1 MAENLLEQE
10 QLDSAPQ
17 VDQSS
22 IPNNVQMLGLN
33 EPIPG
38 MSPIAQNQSQAYTK
52 IKQELDQKP
61 RPSQSSLTY
70 DQALNNLTIL
80 ANRTNKFAKYDWLD
94 PAVQS
99 YDKSGRKYEGED
111 YGYRYGLDND
121 DFYGERQG
129 VFETTWK
136 GGARLGLGI
145 ATKVG
150 QGVGFIGGL
159 LNPENWDSNIISN
172 AADNGFTKVFDELDE
187 KTKQDWLPTFQE
199 AADRE
204 KGFWSRAFTDGDFW
218 MTDVTD
224 GLAFL
229 VSAWVPGIALSK
241 LGVGVK
247 LAKGL
252 SGLRLG
258 IGAAEAEIEGAAMA
272 SNYIAKGNTAFKGLD
287 RFNAWALATASESMF
302 ESKGVK
308 DHVMES
314 LTYDEYG
321 GLKRKA
327 DGTLYTEDEKKKIAA
342 AAAQNTFLMNA
353 GLLAAT
359 NAVELKWFGKMF
371 GKTEGA
377 VAGNLVGGNMFG
389 ENLAVRQA
397 VGGIE
402 KFLASKKGAFAKGA
416 FVGIASE
423 GYLEENGQL
432 AIQRVNEN
440 YGASGKIATMGN
452 LGQVLEQYGKQT
464 VNATLGRDP
473 EAAASIGIGAILG
486 APGGGFSSISQ
497 RKENQLTTTAAVEA
511 YNSAQQNWLKF
522 GNIYKTQTIK
532 ATDENG
538 NLITKETLVLDP
550 QGEPVID
557 TKKIA
562 GVTSSFQSVNSAL
575 EESLSV
581 SDNFKRDLLRNKA
594 FAEFVTAHVNAGIED
609 TLMNKLDSVTKA
621 SPEDVAKLGFL
632 LNEDVT
638 DQVNKYKGI
647 AGAIIS
653 QNKLLNSDIIFDT
666 SEADKGRKS
675 RMVELA
681 SEQTVYKSLE
691 SDLLS
696 ETQNISNQLVTSENA
711 SLTDGIVQQLNDIK
725 TRIQSQNEVIEDL
738 KSKNNEFD
746 LSIAEDVLKGLEKNL
761 KNLEKDNAL
770 SLKEIK
776 TDENGFYKFEKAERN
791 DPKAFE
797 QYNKKAKLRGEIQN
811 YIKTVGFEWAKYADT
826 IDGKNN
832 FLKYIASNIVAPFN
846 KSLEEENSLK
856 QTTELPDMS
865 VKTMTATYTDASGEE
880 QTFEFVTGKQYSLK
894 SDDNTVSTLTIVDV
908 NPDDN
913 IVSVKVNQNP
923 PVELDATELASQIV
937 NEGWEEVIA
946 PEEKKKGKLPIKK
959 SKDSKD
965 FDNGEDEELEDDNT
979 QPTFSS
985 QNKLPKFEEVG
996 FNKTFGRQYLDDEDT
1011 VLNKENGTDRFFA
1024 FTAKYNLNRR
1034 GYALKVVTKDND
1046 EFGIRQSDVNED
1058 DIKVIIVKKVTDD
1071 TGAISYS
1078 YVDSDNKL
1086 IPEGQATA
1094 DNIIYRS
1101 LADIKS
1107 WDVERVRNSYSVDE
1121 DTTDEA
1127 IQTIIDEEKA
1137 YQESLVERVKEA
1149 PVYLT
1154 VQTTSPGTQ
1163 RIEYTSAI
1171 NANGKREIAKAQVAG
1186 RVTVEN
1192 PDFTDLRS
1200 ASNPEANI
1208 GLRISTGKGVLLSGV
1223 LAGRAVMQEYT
1234 YENGKKIWGDKIVR
1248 VFNRELS
1255 DDEKTTIISAMSRLS
1270 EFFIKKYGFGF
1281 GKAKKK
1287 ATVLTKSEQA
1297 EYDLVYDYLRGVL
1310 NWSKP
1315 RKGKVSNK
1323 YFWIDS
1329 GLHRGNIKID
1339 FKPEAIAKNKERLL
1353 ANAFHHINNTALQD
1367 NSPFTTIKFINKKAV
1382 PNVKYKSYEEY
1393 LLADRDTDVPPVYTS
1408 LPLYDSE
1415 TPQRSNVYIVWKD
1428 PSLTD
1433 DSVEEAPKKKT
1444 TTSKTASAKEIK
1456 GTNKVKGSELDEDI
1470 DAFIEGTKQKIQVKN
1485 YEITYKPKNGGV
1497 VIQLKNTKTFK
1508 ITESTRFKSQKDI
1521 VANRTVILENI
1532 AHLTKYTYGTSKSLS
1547 PLFEMAQKAMNDF
1560 RAGVKTPTVS
1570 VSDLEEQKNNEI
1582 MTALAS
1588 ALDPEAF
1595 LANRELTAEEKAI
1608 EENIKKE
1615 IDAKYKSLEEQQ
1627 ATTETSSNIY
1637 FNIEDAV
1644 ANAVVENGKMSAT
1657 VYEKNVET
1665 NEVAKLAEF
1674 SMPVMGGNL
1683 NITKTLLTK
1692 ALIAQLPS
1700 VGDEDAP
1707 FRLALDQMTQTE
1719 DFAKLRTFMEKN
1731 LPMIPVKKMGE
1742 LIYNKAWGTFLKGA
1756 IYIYEKAEIGTGY
1769 HEAFEAVWASFL
1781 TPEEQGEYAKEFKAR
1796 TGTFYNPFT
1805 KETKNYSDA
1814 SMYDVREMLAEEFR
1828 SYILNAETPSGK
1840 IKGFFQTLW
1849 DMIKALFNLS
1859 PKDKE
1864 ELDSNIN
1871 GLFKKIGTGG
1881 FKNSR
1886 IISEKNVMSPVFRV
1900 GNFTQKQSS
1909 EVLEG
1914 LKYHFFT
1921 NLFSK
1926 GNNIDSILGTL
1937 SKQESNQL
1945 LSDLWKESM
1954 AQVLDNI
1961 AVVSPNLRTAVE
1973 AYTQEFYSEFR
1984 KSLERYGVMFS
1995 EIETAEEDKTDTL
2008 GIRDTITVD
2017 PRSMTNTNVRL
2028 LLASLPQTQVKNGKV
2043 VLVKNDF
2050 NQPKLVEEDK
2060 VHVTLLN
2067 ELSNIV
2073 SIVNQD
2079 GQRTN
2084 VLDQMFTKLES
2095 KYKSGNTYRDGF
2107 GWLRN
2112 LKLRLKYEDVKG
2124 NKIDATTLDR
2134 DDMSLRVSFTK
2145 SFSNARFQP
2154 EKLIISDEGYIYNAN
2169 PLLNVNED
2177 RIRNGWSNN
2186 LKVKIQNKQTDLV
2199 KLDANGRMIINR
2211 KSQTYRDLM
2220 GTLND
2225 IPNFDILTSL
2235 NVLDELG
2242 IEFTTELPQLIEY
2255 QASIREQAMQ
2265 ILNVMKAG
2273 EIEDMSDLF
2282 GKNVI
2287 GGRLSTLIS
2296 IESKFNSEDNVL
2308 SYLNAE
2314 GETQYSV
2321 NIPSLLSTTVNIL
2334 NTVKSQKELV
2344 QTCPWLGFIDEDD
2357 NVVLNAYQTNS
2368 ELLKAGGILFDKAGR
2383 RKRNTDLKYHVI
2395 SGTGISDVDGA
2406 NTAKLQFPERIANEI
2421 HYLLQ
2426 NIVFS
2431 NINSDKSTEYG
2442 ITIPGKLLVS
2452 SKDIRNMQEFDDTK
2466 IIDKYMDQLSDE
2478 MSAAMIQFQDPISI
2492 QYYQDENTG
2501 VYNLGHF
2508 RDILGKDLINK
2519 FKSEVLSEEPKYEN
2533 FEDFVEANKAKIQ
2546 GKIKSYL
2553 NDKIAETAEFLKSQ
2567 DLFVKPAAFASEL
2580 YITDAID
2587 NETLNTI
2594 LGLGETQN
2602 IRYRTTGRDS
2612 ENVER
2617 SGYTED
2623 DLNNLAGILAINK
2636 EILLTEQHK
2645 VIYGHPAM
2653 YKDLPKRANGATSN
2667 KEALVEDSDVVSW
2680 MDSNMVR
2687 NDGKQRSND
2696 VHQTIKNIS
2705 FKDMNVASMFYQD
2718 IVENT
2723 YAQLIQNNLTKQ
2735 KAESKIGARFDDQ
2748 GKLTGFIM
2756 KNGKFTGSVKAYMNL
2771 VEADA
2776 MAMGLPDA
2784 VRDILFMSGKFNN
2797 QAEAQ
2802 WNYEIAYEK
2811 LVRSGSIKK
2820 PNGSKITK
2828 SNLQYKSYPKAE
2840 IESAKE
2846 VYEKGDPG
2854 FVFQVLKPQYFGY
2867 AKTDNVTHPVF
2878 LKHSLQP
2885 KFYRHVEGTQFE
2897 ALYLAAQNE
2906 QVDIIGFES
2915 GQKVGNVTTEEND
2928 FLPIYSENGSS
2939 NVEIVNNKYTLPEA
2953 LPRQELYTRFYGIQV
2968 EQSSKPKQYVVRGTQ
2983 VSKIVMTNFFSNGAP
2998 INEEIGKLIAE
3009 YNDTITKMIKLGKES
3024 LLKELGLVRNDDNVY
3039 DVNDLSK
3046 LVSTLKAEAEKRN
3059 LPENIVNAI
3068 NYIINQDDTQELQ
3081 YPFDTL
3087 INKDKIDNIL
3097 NSIVD
3102 SRVIS
3107 EKMSGKASVQV
3118 ASTLYERN
3126 PRDYTYL
3133 KDGKYVKLTKEAIS
3147 TLSKDEKASVR
3158 MQSSDLKFYRNENGK
3173 IAGMEVYISWPFKE
3187 VTPEELGLVLEN
3199 GIYKINGNIDS
3210 QLLKGIGFRI
3220 PTQAPN
3226 SIEAIVIKGF
3236 TPSTNGDMIVV
3247 PSEIVG
3253 KAGSDFDIDKLN
3265 IYLPN
3270 ASVEVADYSSKK
3282 FKDFMIAD
3290 MMSRGQSEKYAN
3302 DMLNSL
3308 SISDIKA
3315 INRSTYTEEGRLNKN
3330 APTSLSDISKDK
3342 KTLEDYAFFKKGLS
3356 RYNAQYKG
3364 KKTLMYTPANDTDK
3378 EGLQNKLIN
3387 VMSEL
3392 ILRPE
3397 NYSQLV
3403 APNTTEN
3410 LEVLAEVIKKAKVA
3424 AGTKLEEDEKSP
3436 TYLRTFVGS
3445 ATIRER
3451 YLTAKRMVGI
3461 AALHSTL
3468 HAIAQ
3473 VSGLK
3478 LNSVFK
3484 TSGVKYLMGKDETQ
3498 RSINIKLSHHPKTE
3512 DNLYNIG
3519 HITDVNGDTISDLI
3533 SEALSGF
3540 VDGAKN
3546 PFVFDLNFS
3555 LNTAGTWFYL
3565 QHLGVPVDEIAYFF
3579 NQPILD
3585 SYFTELAK
3593 NKSNFKKINGEELI
3607 RQDLFYKVIAPY
3619 YDKLT
3624 GGNLK
3629 AKLVSVEDSPAGV
3642 QRAMK
3647 DMILK
3652 ELNVVDQSKGS
3663 YSLSELKQG
3672 VANGSKADAALQ
3684 ISVLMNY
3691 LQYESQSRFLGNFM
3705 QAISYDTNK
3714 TRTTQENMLQVA
3726 KWERS
3731 ASEEFVKNPEAILDN
3746 TFLGEMKTQ
3755 KEDVFNM
3762 FKNFFITLSPELQEV
3777 FQPLYNK
3784 IDDPEYFFT
3793 KDDITNLINRYQNHT
3808 IAYLLHTTPF
3818 VDNDG
3823 KTKVM
3828 NDLYKEFF
3836 TSGGTM
3842 AKKLY
3847 DYKNSVDPNIS
3858 DNLVI
3863 KELLPLMT
3871 DDANKTDNIMLFR
3884 NRMDTFQ
3891 INNVIEA
3898 LNNLKEYA
3906 QETSD
3911 KDLLEFT
3918 DNLAKFSILQSGLQS
3933 SFVDFK
3939 KVLSTEIYSE
3949 LVKTILDK
3957 FKADPKIDTEQVW
3970 RTFHQNN
3977 WTNRSIVPK
3986 APYWLKVKGGS
3997 LSINPES
4004 SAIVHDFYIKYIKNP
4019 KVSKEEYKEMKKN
4032 KTVFKA
4038 FEPIL
4043 FQKSDLKDKKG
4054 NVLYLPISK
4063 LGNGNKML
4071 ELYTNPDQE
4080 SILENNS
4087 NQQADVNTKLMM
4099 GEYVSAKDLFP
4110 EMFKE
4115 TGTPTK
4121 KDKDLTDQID
4131 ENEGLDEK
4139 DDFTC

>member
-10 QLDSAPQ
+10 QLNSAPE

-22 IPNNVQMLGLN
+22 TLDNVQQLGLN

-38 MSPIAQNQSQAYTK
+38 MSPIAQSQSQQYAK

-70 DQALNNLTIL
+70 EQAFNNTFIA
-80 ANRTNKFAKYDWLD
+80 ANRTNKFTKYDWLD
-94 PAVQS
+94 PKVEKWDDTA
-99 YDKSGRKYEGED
+99 RKYEGED

-129 VFETTWK
+129 AFETTWK
-136 GGARLGLGI
+136 GAARLGLGI
-145 ATKVG
+145 VTKVG
-150 QGVGFIGGL
+150 QGVGYIGGL
-159 LNPENWDSNIISN
+159 LTNDWDSDLISN
-172 AADNGFTKVFDELDE
+172 ASDNAFSKVFDSLDE
-187 KTKQDWLPTFQE
+187 KVKKDWLPTYQE
-199 AADRE
+199 AEDRE

-218 MTDVTD
+218 MTDVSD

-229 VSAWVPGIALSK
+229 VSAWVPGLALSK
-241 LGVGVK
+241 LK
-247 LAKGL
+247 LGAGL
-252 SGLRLG
+252 IKAASGLRVG
-258 IGAAEAEIEGAAMA
+258 ISAAEAEIEGAAIA
-272 SNYIAKGNTAFKGLD
+272 SNYIAKGNTAYKTLD
-287 RFNAWALATASESMF
+287 KFNAWALATSSEAMF
-302 ESKGVK
+302 EAKGVK

-321 GLKRKA
+321 GLRRKA
-327 DGTLYTEDEKKKIAA
+327 DGTLYTEEEKRRIAA
-342 AAAQNTFLMNA
+342 GSAQNTFLLNA
-353 GLLAAT
+353 GILAAT
-359 NAVELKWFGKMF
+359 NAIELKWFGKMF
-371 GKTEGA
+371 GKGEGT
-377 VAGNLVGGNMFG
+377 VAKGLTGGTMFG
-389 ENLAVRQA
+389 EDLGIRQS

-402 KFLASKKGAFAKGA
+402 KFLSSKKGAFLKGA
-416 FVGIASE
+416 TQGILAE
-423 GYLEENGQL
+423 GYVEENAQL
-432 AIQRVNEN
+432 AIQRVNQN
-440 YGASGKIATMGN
+440 YGAAGKIATMGD
-452 LGQVLEQYGKQT
+452 LGEVIKQYGRQT
-464 VNATLGRDP
+464 IDATLGRDQ

-486 APGGGFSSISQ
+486 APGGAFSSISQ
-497 RKENQLTTTAAVEA
+497 QKQDKLATTAAVEA

-532 ATDENG
+532 AADENG
-538 NLITKETLVLDP
+538 NPITKETLVLDP
-550 QGEPVID
+550 QGEPIID

-575 EESLSV
+575 DESLSV
-581 SDNFKRDLLRNKA
+581 TDNFKRDLLRNKA
-594 FAEFVTAHVNAGIED
+594 FGDFVTAHINAGIED
-609 TLMNKLDSVTKA
+609 TVKSKLDAVAKA
-621 SPEDVAKLGFL
+621 APEDVVKLGFV
-632 LNEDVT
+632 LNEDVA
-638 DQVNKYKGI
+638 DQINKYKGI
-647 AGAIIS
+647 AAAIIS
-653 QNKLLNSDIIFDT
+653 QNKLLNSDIIFDST
-666 SEADKGRKS
+666 EIDKGRKS
-675 RMVELA
+675 RMIDLA
-681 SEQTVYKSLE
+681 TDQTIYKNLE
-691 SDLLS
+691 SELLS
-696 ETQNISNQLVTSENA
+696 DTQTISNQLVNNENT

-738 KSKNNEFD
+738 KSKDNTFD
-746 LSIAEDVLKGLEKNL
+746 LEIADKVLVGLEKNL
-761 KNLEKDNAL
+761 STLEKDNAL
-770 SLKEIK
+770 SLKDIK
-776 TDENGFYKFEKAERN
+776 IDENGFYKFEKAERN
-791 DPKAFE
+791 DPKVFE

-811 YIKTVGFEWAKYADT
+811 HIKTVGYEWGKYADT

-832 FLKYIASNIVAPFN
+832 FLKFIASNIIAPYN
-846 KSLEEENSLK
+846 KKMEEDAL
-856 QTTELPDMS
+856 QPTTELPDMS
-865 VKTMTATYTDASGEE
+865 AKTMTATYSDLSGEQ
-880 QTFEFVTGKQYSLK
+880 QTFEFVTGKKYSLK
-894 SDDNTVSTLTIVDV
+894 NDDNTVSTLTIQDVDPE
-908 NPDDN
+908 NN
-913 IVSVKVNQNP
+913 SVSVKVNQNP
-923 PVELDATELASQIV
+923 PVDIDASELAAQIA
-937 NEGWEEVIA
+937 NEGWEEVI
-946 PEEKKKGKLPIKK
+946 PEAKKGRGKLPIKK

-965 FDNGEDEELEDDNT
+965 FDNGEDDELEDDNT

-985 QNKLPKFEEVG
+985 QNRLPKFEEVG
-996 FNKTFGRQYLDDEDT
+996 FNKTFGRQYIDEEDT
-1011 VLNKENGTDRFFA
+1011 IINKDNGTDRFFA

-1034 GYALKVVTKDND
+1034 GYALKVITKDND
-1046 EFGIRQSDVNED
+1046 EFAIRQSEINED
-1058 DIKVIIVKKVTDD
+1058 DIKVVIVKKVTDD
-1071 TGAISYS
+1071 NGAISYS

-1107 WDVERVRNSYSVDE
+1107 WDVERVRSSYSVDE

-1137 YQESLVERVKEA
+1137 YQESLIERVKEA

-1234 YENGKKIWGDKIVR
+1234 YENGKKIWGDKIIR

-1281 GKAKKK
+1281 GKTKKK

-1315 RKGKVSNK
+1315 RKGSVSNK

-1339 FKPEAIAKNKERLL
+1339 FKPEAIVKNKERLL
-1353 ANAFHHINNTALQD
+1353 SNAFHHVNNSALQD
-1367 NSPFTTIKFINKKAV
+1367 NGPFTSIKFVNKKAV

-1393 LLADRDTDVPPVYTS
+1393 LLAGRDTDVPPVYTS

-1433 DSVEEAPKKKT
+1433 DTVEEEAPKRKT
-1444 TTSKTASAKEIK
+1444 PSKSTSAKEVK
-1456 GTNKVKGSELDEDI
+1456 GVNKVRGSEVDDDI
-1470 DAFIEGTKQKIQVKN
+1470 DAFIAGEKQKIRVKD
-1485 YEITYKPKNGGV
+1485 YEISYKPKGGGV
-1497 VIQLKNTKTFK
+1497 VVQLKNVKTFK
-1508 ITESTRFKSQKDI
+1508 ITESTTFKSQKDI
-1521 VANRTVILENI
+1521 IANKTVILQNI
-1532 AHLTKYTYGTSKSLS
+1532 GHLTKYTYGTSKALN
-1547 PLFEMAQKAMNDF
+1547 PIFEMAQKAMNDF
-1560 RAGVKTPTVS
+1560 RTGPKTTTEKVI
-1570 VSDLEEQKNNEI
+1570 DLEEQKNTEI
-1582 MTALAS
+1582 MAALS
-1588 ALDPEAF
+1588 KALDPEAF

-1608 EENIKKE
+1608 QDSIIET
-1615 IDAKYKSLEEQQ
+1615 IDAKYKLLKEQQ
-1627 ATTETSSNIY
+1627 AQTQEAGTEAASNIY

-1657 VYEKNVET
+1657 VYEKNVDT
-1665 NEVAKLAEF
+1665 GEVAKLAEF
-1674 SMPVMGGNL
+1674 SMPMIGGNI

-1692 ALIAQLPS
+1692 ALISQLPS
-1700 VGDEDAP
+1700 IGDEDAP

-1719 DFAKLRTFMEKN
+1719 DFDKLRAFMEKN

-1742 LIYNKAWGTFLKGA
+1742 LIYNKAWGAFLKGA
-1756 IYIYEKAEIGTGY
+1756 IYIYDKAEIGTGY

-1781 TPEEQGEYAKEFKAR
+1781 SPEEQGELAKEFKERA
-1796 TGTFYNPFT
+1796 GTFYNPFT

-1828 SYILNAETPSGK
+1828 SYTLNAQTPSGK
-1840 IKGFFQTLW
+1840 VKGFFQRLW
-1849 DMIKALFNLS
+1849 DFIRSLFNLS
-1859 PKDKE
+1859 PKDRQ
-1864 ELDSNIN
+1864 ELDGTIN
-1871 GLFKKIGTGG
+1871 NLFKKIGTGG

-1886 IISEKNVMSPVFRV
+1886 AISEKNIMSPVFRI

-1909 EVLEG
+1909 DVLEG

-1954 AQVLDNI
+1954 AKVLDNI
-1961 AVVSPNLRTAVE
+1961 AVVSPNLRTAVD
-1973 AYTQEFYSEFR
+1973 AYSQEFYAEFR
-1984 KSLERYGVMFS
+1984 KGLERYGVMFS

-2028 LLASLPQTQVKNGKV
+2028 LLASLPQTDVKTGK
-2043 VLVKNDF
+2043 LVRNDF

-2073 SIVNQD
+2073 SIVDKD
-2079 GQRTN
+2079 GKRTN
-2084 VLDQMFTKLES
+2084 VLDQMFNRLET
-2095 KYKSGNTYRDGF
+2095 KYKSDGKYRDGF

-2112 LKLRLKYEDVKG
+2112 LKLRLKYEDVNGKP
-2124 NKIDATTLDR
+2124 IDATTLDR

-2177 RIRNGWSNN
+2177 RIRNGWANN
-2186 LKVKIQNKQTDLV
+2186 LKVRIQNKQTDLV
-2199 KLDANGRMIINR
+2199 KLDTNGRMIINR
-2211 KSQTYRDLM
+2211 KSDNYRELID
-2220 GTLND
+2220 TLND

-2235 NVLDELG
+2235 NVLDQLG
-2242 IEFTTELPQLIEY
+2242 IEFSAELPQLIEY

-2273 EIEDMSDLF
+2273 EIEDLADLF

-2321 NIPSLLSTTVNIL
+2321 NIPSLLSNTINTL

-2383 RKRNTDLKYHVI
+2383 RKRNTNLKYHVI

-2406 NTAKLQFPERIANEI
+2406 NTAKLQFPERVANEI

-2442 ITIPGKLLVS
+2442 ISIPGKLIVN
-2452 SKDIRNMQEFDDTK
+2452 SKDVRDMQEFNDTA
-2466 IIDKYMDQLSDE
+2466 IIDKYMDQLADE
-2478 MSAAMIQFQDPISI
+2478 MSAAVIQSQDPINI

-2533 FEDFVEANKAKIQ
+2533 FEEFVEANDAKIKT
-2546 GKIKSYL
+2546 KIKNYL

-2567 DLFVKPAAFASEL
+2567 DLFVKPAAFSSEL

-2602 IRYRTTGRDS
+2602 IRYRTTGKDS
-2612 ENVER
+2612 ENLER

-2623 DLNNLAGILAINK
+2623 DINNLAGILAINK

-2667 KEALVEDSDVVSW
+2667 KEALVEDTDVVAW
-2680 MDSNMVR
+2680 MDNNMVR
-2687 NDGKQRSND
+2687 NDGKQRAQD

-2705 FKDMNVASMFYQD
+2705 FKDMNVASLFHKD

-2723 YAQLIQNNLTKQ
+2723 YAQLIQNNLTKE

-2748 GKLTGFIM
+2748 GQLTGFIM
-2756 KNGKFTGSVKAYMNL
+2756 KSGKFTGSVKAYMNL

-2784 VRDILFMSGKFNN
+2784 IRDILFMSGKFNN

-2802 WNYEIAYEK
+2802 WNYETAYEK
-2811 LVRSGSIKK
+2811 LVRSGSIRKA
-2820 PNGSKITK
+2820 NGNKVGK

-2840 IESAKE
+2840 IESARE
-2846 VYEKGDPG
+2846 IYEKGDPG

-2867 AKTDNVTHPVF
+2867 AKTDNLTHPVF

-2897 ALYLAAQNE
+2897 SLYLAAQSE

-2915 GQKVGNVTTEEND
+2915 GQKVGNVTTEDNE
-2928 FLPIYSENGSS
+2928 FLSIYSEDGST
-2939 NVEIVNNKYTLPEA
+2939 NVEVVNNKYTLPES
-2953 LPRQELYTRFYGIQV
+2953 LPRQELYTKFYGIQV

-2983 VSKIVMTNFFSNGAP
+2983 VTKIVMTNFFSNGAP
-2998 INEEIGKLIAE
+2998 INEEIGKLVAE

-3024 LLKELGLVRNDDNVY
+3024 LLKELGLQKVDNEYIVK
-3039 DVNDLSK
+3039 DLSK
-3046 LVSTLKAEAEKRN
+3046 LVRTLKTEAEKRN

-3126 PRDYTYL
+3126 PRDYAYL
-3133 KDGKYVKLTKEAIS
+3133 KDGKYVKLTKEVIP

-3187 VTPEELGLVLEN
+3187 VTPEELGMVLED
-3199 GIYKINGNIDS
+3199 GIYKVNGKIDS

-3226 SIEAIVIKGF
+3226 SIESIVIKGF

-3282 FKDFMIAD
+3282 FKDFMVAD
-3290 MMSRGQSEKYAN
+3290 MIARGENEKYAT
-3302 DMLNSL
+3302 DLLNSL

-3315 INRSTYTEEGRLNKN
+3315 INRSTYTEQGKLIKG
-3330 APTSLSDISKDK
+3330 AKTSLSDISKDE
-3342 KTLEDYAFFKKGLS
+3342 KTQEDLAFFKQGLS

-3364 KKTLMYTPANDTDK
+3364 KKTLIYTPANDTDK

-3403 APNTTEN
+3403 VPNTTEN
-3410 LEVLAEVIKKAKVA
+3410 LEVLAEAIKKAKVA

-3484 TSGVKYLMGKDETQ
+3484 TSGVKYLAGKGETQ

-3565 QHLGVPVDEIAYFF
+3565 QHLGVPVNEIAYFF

-3585 SYFTELAK
+3585 SYFTELGK
-3593 NKSNFKKINGEELI
+3593 NKSNFKKINGEDLV
-3607 RQDLFYKVIAPY
+3607 RQDLFYKVVAPY
-3619 YDKLT
+3619 YDRLT
-3624 GGNLK
+3624 GGSLK
-3629 AKLVSVEDSPAGV
+3629 ATLASVEDSPAGV
-3642 QRAMK
+3642 QTAMK
-3647 DMILK
+3647 ASILK
-3652 ELNVVDQSKGS
+3652 QLNEVDQSKGS

-3672 VANGSKADAALQ
+3672 VSNGDKADAALQ

-3691 LQYESQSRFLGNFM
+3691 LQYESQSRFLSNFM

-3714 TRTTQENMLQVA
+3714 TRTTQENMLQIA
-3726 KWERS
+3726 RWERS
-3731 ASEEFVKNPEAILDN
+3731 ATEEFVNNPESVLDN

-3755 KEDVFNM
+3755 KEDIFNM

-3784 IDDPEYFFT
+3784 IDDPEYFFS
-3793 KDDITNLINRYQNHT
+3793 KDDVTNLINRYQNHV
-3808 IAYLLHTTPF
+3808 IGYVLHTTPF

-3828 NDLYKEFF
+3828 NSLYKDFF

-3847 DYKNSVDPNIS
+3847 DYKNSIDPNIS

-3871 DDANKTDNIMLFR
+3871 DDATKTDNIMLFR

-3898 LNNLKEYA
+3898 LNNLKEHA
-3906 QETSD
+3906 QETAD
-3911 KDLLEFT
+3911 NDLLTFT

-3939 KVLSTEIYSE
+3939 KILSTEIYSE

-3986 APYWLKVKGGS
+3986 APYWLKVRGGS

-4038 FEPIL
+4038 FEPVL

-4054 NVLYLPISK
+4054 NTLYLPISK

-4071 ELYTNPDQE
+4071 ELYSDPNQE

-4087 NQQADVNTKLMM
+4087 SKQADVNTKLMM
-4099 GEYVSAKDLFP
+4099 GSYVSARELFP
-4110 EMFKE
+4110 DMFKE
-4115 TGTPTK
+4115 KGTPTK
-4121 KDKDLTDQID
+4121 KDKDLTDQTD
-4131 ENEGLDEK
+4131 ENEELDEK

>member
-22 IPNNVQMLGLN
+22 TPNTVQQVGLN

-61 RPSQSSLTY
+61 GPSQSSLTY

-129 VFETTWK
+129 AFETTWK
-136 GGARLGLGI
+136 GAARLGLGVV
-145 ATKVG
+145 TKVG

-229 VSAWVPGIALSK
+229 VSAWVPGLALSK

-252 SGLRLG
+252 SGLRIG

-287 RFNAWALATASESMF
+287 RFNAWALATASEAMF

-327 DGTLYTEDEKKKIAA
+327 DGTLYTEQEKKTIAG
-342 AAAQNTFLMNA
+342 AAAQNTFLFNA

-389 ENLAVRQA
+389 ENLAVREA

-416 FVGIASE
+416 LIGIGSE
-423 GYLEENGQL
+423 GYLEENAQL

-452 LGQVLEQYGKQT
+452 LGQVLTQYGKQT

-538 NLITKETLVLDP
+538 NPITKETLVLDP

-653 QNKLLNSDIIFDT
+653 QNKLLNSDIIFDA
-666 SEADKGRKS
+666 SEADKARKS

-681 SEQTVYKSLE
+681 SEQTIYKSLE

-696 ETQNISNQLVTSENA
+696 ETQNISNQLITSETS

-797 QYNKKAKLRGEIQN
+797 QYNKKAKLRGEVQN

-832 FLKYIASNIVAPFN
+832 FLKYIASNIIAPFN

-865 VKTMTATYTDASGEE
+865 VKTMTATYSNATGEE
-880 QTFEFVTGKQYSLK
+880 QTFEFVTGKQYTLK
-894 SDDNTVSTLTIVDV
+894 NDDNTVSTLTIVDV

-913 IVSVKVNQNP
+913 VVSVKVNQNP
-923 PVELDATELASQIV
+923 PVELDASELASQII
-937 NEGWEEVIA
+937 NEGWEEVISPA
-946 PEEKKKGKLPIKK
+946 ETKKGKLPIKK
-959 SKDSKD
+959 SKEGQDI
-965 FDNGEDEELEDDNT
+965 EDDDQEDIEDDNT

-1034 GYALKVVTKDND
+1034 GYALKVITKDND
-1046 EFGIRQSDVNED
+1046 DFGIRQSDINED
-1058 DIKVIIVKKVTDD
+1058 DIKVVIVKKVTDD
-1071 TGAISYS
+1071 AGTTTYS

-1107 WDVERVRNSYSVDE
+1107 WDVERVRSNYTVDE
-1121 DTTDEA
+1121 DTTDEV
-1127 IQTIIDEEKA
+1127 IQSIIDEEKA
-1137 YQESLVERVKEA
+1137 YQASLVERVKEA

-1186 RVTVEN
+1186 RITVEN

-1208 GLRISTGKGVLLSGV
+1208 GLRVSTGKGVLLSGV

-1234 YENGKKIWGDKIVR
+1234 YENGKKIWGDKIFR
-1248 VFNRELS
+1248 VFNRELT
-1255 DDEKTTIISAMSRLS
+1255 DDEKTTVISAMSRLS

-1281 GKAKKK
+1281 GKTKKK
-1287 ATVLTKSEQA
+1287 ATVLSKSEQA

-1353 ANAFHHINNTALQD
+1353 GNAFHHINNTALQD
-1367 NSPFTTIKFINKKAV
+1367 NSPFTTIKFVNKKAV
-1382 PNVKYKSYEEY
+1382 PDVKYKSYEEY

-1415 TPQRSNVYIVWKD
+1415 NPQRSNVYIVWKD

-1444 TTSKTASAKEIK
+1444 TTSKTASAKEVK
-1456 GTNKVKGSELDEDI
+1456 GTSKVKGSEVDEDI

-1521 VANRTVILENI
+1521 IANRTVILENI
-1532 AHLTKYTYGTSKSLS
+1532 AHLTKYTYGTSKGLS
-1547 PLFEMAQKAMNDF
+1547 PIFEMAQKALNDF
-1560 RAGVKTPTVS
+1560 RAGVKVEEPKIEEGTEF
-1570 VSDLEEQKNNEI
+1570 LEEGK
-1582 MTALAS
+1582 
-1588 ALDPEAF
+1588 
-1595 LANRELTAEEKAI
+1595 
-1608 EENIKKE
+1608 
-1615 IDAKYKSLEEQQ
+1615 
-1627 ATTETSSNIY
+1627 TEGPQYY

-1665 NEVAKLAEF
+1665 NEVAKLVEF

-1707 FRLALDQMTQTE
+1707 FRLALDEMTQTE
-1719 DFAKLRTFMEKN
+1719 DFAKLSAFMQKN

-1781 TPEEQGEYAKEFKAR
+1781 TPEEQGELAKEFKAR
-1796 TGTFYNPFT
+1796 TGTFYNPFS

-1840 IKGFFQTLW
+1840 VKGFFQTLW
-1849 DMIKALFNLS
+1849 DMIKALFNLNS
-1859 PKDKE
+1859 KDRE
-1864 ELDSNIN
+1864 ELDTTIN

-1886 IISEKNVMSPVFRV
+1886 VISEKNVMSPVFRV

-1961 AVVSPNLRTAVE
+1961 AVISPNLRTAVE
-1973 AYTQEFYSEFR
+1973 AYTQEFYAEFR

-2043 VLVKNDF
+2043 ILVKNDF

-2084 VLDQMFTKLES
+2084 VLDQMFTKLDS

-2199 KLDANGRMIINR
+2199 KLDANGRMTINR
-2211 KSQTYRDLM
+2211 KSQTYLGLM
-2220 GTLND
+2220 NTLND

-2242 IEFTTELPQLIEY
+2242 IEFSAELPQLIEY
-2255 QASIREQAMQ
+2255 QASIREQTMQ

-2282 GKNVI
+2282 GKNII
-2287 GGRLSTLIS
+2287 GGRLATLIS

-2321 NIPSLLSTTVNIL
+2321 NIPSLLSNTVNIL

-2383 RKRNTDLKYHVI
+2383 RKRNTNLKYHVI

-2452 SKDIRNMQEFDDTK
+2452 SKDIRNMQEFDDTT

-2478 MSAAMIQFQDPISI
+2478 MSAAVIQSQDPINI

-2533 FEDFVEANKAKIQ
+2533 FEDFVEANKTKIQ

-2567 DLFVKPAAFASEL
+2567 DLFVKPAAFSSEL

-2602 IRYRTTGRDS
+2602 IRYRTLGRDS

-2623 DLNNLAGILAINK
+2623 DINNLAGILAINK

-2680 MDSNMVR
+2680 MDGNMVR

-2820 PNGSKITK
+2820 ANGTKITK
-2828 SNLQYKSYPKAE
+2828 SNPQYKSYPKAE

-2885 KFYRHVEGTQFE
+2885 KFYRHIEGTQFE
-2897 ALYLAAQNE
+2897 PLYLAAQSE

-2928 FLPIYSENGSS
+2928 FLPIYSENGNS
-2939 NVEIVNNKYTLPEA
+2939 NIEIVNNKYTLPEA
-2953 LPRQELYTRFYGIQV
+2953 LPRQELYSRFYGIQV

-2998 INEEIGKLIAE
+2998 INEEIGKLISE
-3009 YNDTITKMIKLGKES
+3009 YNDTITKMIKLGKDS
-3024 LLKELGLVRNDDNVY
+3024 LLKELGLVRNDNNGY
-3039 DVNDLSK
+3039 DVKDLSK
-3046 LVSTLKAEAEKRN
+3046 LVRTLKAEAEKRN

-3081 YPFDTL
+3081 
-3087 INKDKIDNIL
+3087 
-3097 NSIVD
+3097 
-3102 SRVIS
+3102 
-3107 EKMSGKASVQV
+3107 
-3118 ASTLYERN
+3118 
-3126 PRDYTYL
+3126 
-3133 KDGKYVKLTKEAIS
+3133 
-3147 TLSKDEKASVR
+3147 
-3158 MQSSDLKFYRNENGK
+3158 
-3173 IAGMEVYISWPFKE
+3173 
-3187 VTPEELGLVLEN
+3187 
-3199 GIYKINGNIDS
+3199 
-3210 QLLKGIGFRI
+3210 
-3220 PTQAPN
+3220 
-3226 SIEAIVIKGF
+3226 
-3236 TPSTNGDMIVV
+3236 
-3247 PSEIVG
+3247 
-3253 KAGSDFDIDKLN
+3253 
-3265 IYLPN
+3265 
-3270 ASVEVADYSSKK
+3270 
-3282 FKDFMIAD
+3282 
-3290 MMSRGQSEKYAN
+3290 
-3302 DMLNSL
+3302 
-3308 SISDIKA
+3308 
-3315 INRSTYTEEGRLNKN
+3315 
-3330 APTSLSDISKDK
+3330 
-3342 KTLEDYAFFKKGLS
+3342 
-3356 RYNAQYKG
+3356 
-3364 KKTLMYTPANDTDK
+3364 
-3378 EGLQNKLIN
+3378 
-3387 VMSEL
+3387 
-3392 ILRPE
+3392 
-3397 NYSQLV
+3397 
-3403 APNTTEN
+3403 
-3410 LEVLAEVIKKAKVA
+3410 
-3424 AGTKLEEDEKSP
+3424 
-3436 TYLRTFVGS
+3436 
-3445 ATIRER
+3445 
-3451 YLTAKRMVGI
+3451 
-3461 AALHSTL
+3461 
-3468 HAIAQ
+3468 
-3473 VSGLK
+3473 
-3478 LNSVFK
+3478 
-3484 TSGVKYLMGKDETQ
+3484 
-3498 RSINIKLSHHPKTE
+3498 
-3512 DNLYNIG
+3512 
-3519 HITDVNGDTISDLI
+3519 
-3533 SEALSGF
+3533 
-3540 VDGAKN
+3540 
-3546 PFVFDLNFS
+3546 
-3555 LNTAGTWFYL
+3555 
-3565 QHLGVPVDEIAYFF
+3565 
-3579 NQPILD
+3579 
-3585 SYFTELAK
+3585 
-3593 NKSNFKKINGEELI
+3593 
-3607 RQDLFYKVIAPY
+3607 
-3619 YDKLT
+3619 
-3624 GGNLK
+3624 
-3629 AKLVSVEDSPAGV
+3629 
-3642 QRAMK
+3642 
-3647 DMILK
+3647 
-3652 ELNVVDQSKGS
+3652 
-3663 YSLSELKQG
+3663 
-3672 VANGSKADAALQ
+3672 
-3684 ISVLMNY
+3684 
-3691 LQYESQSRFLGNFM
+3691 
-3705 QAISYDTNK
+3705 
-3714 TRTTQENMLQVA
+3714 
-3726 KWERS
+3726 
-3731 ASEEFVKNPEAILDN
+3731 
-3746 TFLGEMKTQ
+3746 
-3755 KEDVFNM
+3755 
-3762 FKNFFITLSPELQEV
+3762 
-3777 FQPLYNK
+3777 
-3784 IDDPEYFFT
+3784 
-3793 KDDITNLINRYQNHT
+3793 
-3808 IAYLLHTTPF
+3808 
-3818 VDNDG
+3818 
-3823 KTKVM
+3823 
-3828 NDLYKEFF
+3828 
-3836 TSGGTM
+3836 
-3842 AKKLY
+3842 
-3847 DYKNSVDPNIS
+3847 
-3858 DNLVI
+3858 
-3863 KELLPLMT
+3863 
-3871 DDANKTDNIMLFR
+3871 
-3884 NRMDTFQ
+3884 
-3891 INNVIEA
+3891 
-3898 LNNLKEYA
+3898 
-3906 QETSD
+3906 
-3911 KDLLEFT
+3911 
-3918 DNLAKFSILQSGLQS
+3918 
-3933 SFVDFK
+3933 
-3939 KVLSTEIYSE
+3939 
-3949 LVKTILDK
+3949 
-3957 FKADPKIDTEQVW
+3957 
-3970 RTFHQNN
+3970 
-3977 WTNRSIVPK
+3977 
-3986 APYWLKVKGGS
+3986 
-3997 LSINPES
+3997 
-4004 SAIVHDFYIKYIKNP
+4004 
-4019 KVSKEEYKEMKKN
+4019 
-4032 KTVFKA
+4032 
-4038 FEPIL
+4038 
-4043 FQKSDLKDKKG
+4043 
-4054 NVLYLPISK
+4054 
-4063 LGNGNKML
+4063 
-4071 ELYTNPDQE
+4071 
-4080 SILENNS
+4080 
-4087 NQQADVNTKLMM
+4087 
-4099 GEYVSAKDLFP
+4099 
-4110 EMFKE
+4110 
-4115 TGTPTK
+4115 
-4121 KDKDLTDQID
+4121 
-4131 ENEGLDEK
+4131 
-4139 DDFTC
+4139 